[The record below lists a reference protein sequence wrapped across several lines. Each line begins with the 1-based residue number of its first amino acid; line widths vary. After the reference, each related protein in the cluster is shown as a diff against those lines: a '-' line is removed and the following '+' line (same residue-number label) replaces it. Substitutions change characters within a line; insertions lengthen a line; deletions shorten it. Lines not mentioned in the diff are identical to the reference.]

1 MQSFDHKINMKAT
14 LIPPLFFLIF
24 FLLLLFLGFKFSH
37 FSSQIKGLALFTSI
51 KSLFNFHVAVVYSQ
65 SFLFG
70 WGKVVYILFRVYQQ
84 GGIRLKSQPLS

>member
-1 MQSFDHKINMKAT
+1 MQSFEHKINMKACMKAT
-14 LIPPLFFLIF
+14 LIPFFFFL
-24 FLLLLFLGFKFSH
+24 FSH
-37 FSSQIKGLALFTSI
+37 FSSHIKDLALFTSI